1 MIFVSTGS
9 IGKHTQ
15 APTVSSKAADFQSVE
30 DIGASSGINLVKL
43 HGRFQMPWFIA
54 HLSHVAHL

>member
-30 DIGASSGINLVKL
+30 DIGASSSSGINLVKL
-43 HGRFQMPWFIA
+43 HGRFQMP
-54 HLSHVAHL
+54 

>member
-43 HGRFQMPWFIA
+43 HGRFQMP
-54 HLSHVAHL
+54 